1 MLCFLQVMNRMTIV
15 SYSLAGRKN
24 ALELTR
30 KIYGY
35 IEYSNNSK
43 YKYQRKGIL
52 SDVKYEKLSR
62 GTILIDKADE
72 EKIVNGFVKLKLK
85 IKHPYIWR

>member
-1 MLCFLQVMNRMTIV
+1 MEPMVII

-35 IEYSNNSK
+35 KEFSNNSR
-43 YKYQRKGIL
+43 YKYNRKGIL

-62 GTILIDKADE
+62 GTILISKADE
-72 EKIVNGFVKLKLK
+72 DKVVEGFVKLKLK
-85 IKHPYIWR
+85 IKVLTINILNRNN